1 MVKVCP
7 SSNFDLETIWH
18 MHMFWS
24 QILVLMLLV
33 YCTVPMTGVLVAG
46 PPVPVQGVSIDI

>member
-7 SSNFDLETIWH
+7 SSNFDLETIWQ

-33 YCTVPMTGVLVAG
+33 YCTVPMTGVQVAG
-46 PPVPVQGVSIDI
+46 PPVPVQCVSIDI